1 MHLYTIG
8 SNAMLE
14 ARCVRSSRIVR
25 CIDDHPSV
33 FDAGGDERRTTT
45 DFSIIVGGLE
55 ELSDEHIRMLVS
67 EHRMCRQL
75 LQFLEAPTVAVEFL
89 AQDP

>member
-1 MHLYTIG
+1 LFAALTITQAFLTPVAT
-8 SNAMLE
+8 SAE
-14 ARCVRSSRIVR
+14 KQRIFV
-25 CIDDHPSV
+25 
-33 FDAGGDERRTTT
+33 
-45 DFSIIVGGLE
+45 IIVGGLE

-75 LQFLEAPTVAVEFL
+75 LQFLEAPTIAVEFL